1 MREELLVLLGE
12 NNRTKNLEGRLGL
25 GGEEPYKRG
34 PSLVTIGRRGGGQ
47 RMTGIGGFSG
57 AFFLKRT

>member
-47 RMTGIGGFSG
+47 MMTDFRGFSSD
-57 AFFLKRT
+57 FF